1 MGVDDQ
7 REFIISCLSNP
18 SDEAKQA
25 ALGQWLQE
33 SEANRT
39 LYAETKQ
46 LWDAADG
53 LPASPLD
60 VEKGWQALS
69 RQISGTSAHVVELK
83 REIRSSTR
91 EEAPGVTA
99 PFFKRFS
106 WVAAAC
112 VPLFLLA
119 GYLFWHRS
127 PGITTIQTTTITNIS
142 LPDGSSIRLSP
153 ETVITYD
160 PSFAERHITLSKG
173 AAYFSVS
180 PDEKRTFIVQLASST
195 ITVLGTAFD
204 VKASD
209 EAAKVVVTQ
218 GKIRLAT
225 ATDTLILTQGQQGE
239 VNKGKLIT
247 PGLSFINEEAGT
259 VATTLSAH
267 YHVKI
272 TLPDGASGKK
282 KITANF
288 QNLSAT
294 DAQQLLN
301 AILEQ

>member
-1 MGVDDQ
+1 MSVDDQ

-18 SDEAKQA
+18 LDEAKQA

-33 SEANRT
+33 SVANRT
-39 LYAETKQ
+39 LYAEIKQ

-53 LPASPLD
+53 LPASPLH
-60 VEKGWQALS
+60 VEEGWQTLS

-83 REIRSSTR
+83 REIVSSTR

-99 PFFKRFS
+99 PFFIRFR

-112 VPLFLLA
+112 LPLLLVA
-119 GYLFWHRS
+119 GYLIRGRS
-127 PGITTIQTTTITNIS
+127 TGMTTIQTTTITKLS
-142 LPDGSSIRLSP
+142 LPDGTSIRLHP
-153 ETVITYD
+153 GTVISYD
-160 PSFAERHITLSKG
+160 PAFAERRITLSKG
-173 AAYFSVS
+173 DAYFSVS

-209 EAAKVVVTQ
+209 DAAKVVVTQ

-225 ATDTLILTQGQQGE
+225 ATDTLILTKGQQGE
-239 VNKGKLIT
+239 VNRGKLVT
-247 PGLSFINEEAGT
+247 PGLSFMNEEAGT

-282 KITANF
+282 RITANF
-288 QNLSAT
+288 QSLSAN